1 MTGMDALTGYTS
13 TYFDSMKSQAG
24 SASVSSA
31 AEKDYS
37 KATEKE
43 LYEACKEFEA
53 YFVEQM
59 FKAMRAT
66 VPKEESSS
74 ASALDMFEDN
84 LYQEYAKQ
92 TADSGQLG
100 LAQQLFEQMK
110 RNYGLETS

>member
-1 MTGMDALTGYTS
+1 MTGIDALAGYTS
-13 TYFDSMKSQAG
+13 TYLDNVKDQTSA
-24 SASVSSA
+24 ASVSGA

-37 KATEKE
+37 KATEAE
-43 LYEACKEFEA
+43 LYEACKEFES

-66 VPKEESSS
+66 VPESEKSTS

-110 RNYGLETS
+110 RNYNL

>member
-1 MTGMDALTGYTS
+1 MTGIDSLAGYTS
-13 TYFDSMKSQAG
+13 TYLDNVKNQTQT
-24 SASVSSA
+24 ASTSGVA
-31 AEKDYS
+31 AKDYS
-37 KATEKE
+37 NATEEE
-43 LYEACKEFEA
+43 LLEACKEFEA

-66 VPKEESSS
+66 VPKSESSTS

-92 TADSGQLG
+92 TAESGQLG

-110 RNYGLETS
+110 RNYNL

>member
-13 TYFDSMKSQAG
+13 TYLDNVKSQTSSS
-24 SASVSSA
+24 SASA
-31 AEKDYS
+31 TAGKDYTN
-37 KATEKE
+37 ATEEE
-43 LYEACKEFEA
+43 LYEACKEFEV

-66 VPKEESSS
+66 VPESEDSTS
-74 ASALDMFEDN
+74 TSALDMFEDN

-92 TADSGQLG
+92 ASDSGQLG

-110 RNYGLETS
+110 RNYSL

>member
-1 MTGMDALTGYTS
+1 MTGIDALTGYTS
-13 TYFDSMKSQAG
+13 TYLDNVKNQTQAA
-24 SASVSSA
+24 SASQTAV
-31 AEKDYS
+31 KDYS
-37 KATEKE
+37 KATEEE
-43 LYEACKEFEA
+43 LLEACKEFEA

-66 VPKEESSS
+66 VPKSESGTS

-84 LYQEYAKQ
+84 LYQEYASQ

-110 RNYGLETS
+110 RNYNL

>member
-1 MTGMDALTGYTS
+1 MTGIDSLAGYTS
-13 TYFDSMKSQAG
+13 TYLDHVKNQTQA
-24 SASVSSA
+24 SSTSGA

-37 KATEKE
+37 NATEEE
-43 LYEACKEFEA
+43 LLEACKEFEA

-66 VPKEESSS
+66 VPKSESSTS

-110 RNYGLETS
+110 RNYNL

>member
-1 MTGMDALTGYTS
+1 MTGIDSLAGYTS
-13 TYFDSMKSQAG
+13 TYLDNIKNQTQTA
-24 SASVSSA
+24 SASGVA
-31 AEKDYS
+31 AKDYS
-37 KATEKE
+37 NATEEE
-43 LYEACKEFEA
+43 LLEACKEFEA

-66 VPKEESSS
+66 VPKSESSTS

-92 TADSGQLG
+92 TAESGQLG

-110 RNYGLETS
+110 RNYNL